1 MQRCG
6 EFRESKEDKKSEA
19 HPAKPEKAKPG
30 AFWVV
35 EGMRTVGNSKNQAR
49 KPGAECIP
57 FPYNSCKKE
66 TGENPCFRRFCG
78 RDRRTWSRLPP
89 RVLPP
94 VGSAKHR
101 PRREPRPA
109 RQSATG
115 ARAPLGKRFWGGCGN
130 SLQGVGK
137 CRCWPVSP
145 QVRKGAGCGRRPSQ
159 RAHNPSFL
167 PIQEGYAWGA
177 EIAGN
182 LFLLLPCVAGV
193 NQSFA
198 SEYITPV
205 GGLFFQCTRGTILS
219 KS

>member
-1 MQRCG
+1 MQKCG
-6 EFRESKEDKKSEA
+6 EFRDSKEDKKSEA

-109 RQSATG
+109 RQSGFGVDVGTAY
-115 ARAPLGKRFWGGCGN
+115 REWG
-130 SLQGVGK
+130 SAGVGRFRPK
-137 CRCWPVSP
+137 SERGRV
-145 QVRKGAGCGRRPSQ
+145 VAAGPPSAPTIRVFCQSRRDMP
-159 RAHNPSFL
+159 
-167 PIQEGYAWGA
+167 
-177 EIAGN
+177 
-182 LFLLLPCVAGV
+182 GV
-193 NQSFA
+193 W
-198 SEYITPV
+198 
-205 GGLFFQCTRGTILS
+205 
-219 KS
+219 K

>member
-6 EFRESKEDKKSEA
+6 EFRDSKEDKKTKRTRQSPKRRSRVRFGWWRGWERLGTA
-19 HPAKPEKAKPG
+19 KTRRGNPARNASHSHTTHAKRKPAKTHVSAGFAAGTEGLGHACCPG
-30 AFWVV
+30 CRSP
-35 EGMRTVGNSKNQAR
+35 M
-49 KPGAECIP
+49 
-57 FPYNSCKKE
+57 
-66 TGENPCFRRFCG
+66 
-78 RDRRTWSRLPP
+78 
-89 RVLPP
+89 
-94 VGSAKHR
+94 GSAQHW

-137 CRCWPVSP
+137 CRCWPVPP

-167 PIQEGYAWGA
+167 PIQEGHAWGA

-182 LFLLLPCVAGV
+182 LFHLLPCVAGV

-198 SEYITPV
+198 SEHTSPV

>member
-1 MQRCG
+1 MG
-6 EFRESKEDKKSEA
+6 AGGDEDGWERI
-19 HPAKPEKAKPG
+19 KPG
-30 AFWVV
+30 AKS
-35 EGMRTVGNSKNQAR
+35 RTLNQREPHNRATHAKR
-49 KPGAECIP
+49 KPAKTHVSAGFAAGTEGLGHACCP
-57 FPYNSCKKE
+57 GCRSPM
-66 TGENPCFRRFCG
+66 
-78 RDRRTWSRLPP
+78 
-89 RVLPP
+89 
-94 VGSAKHR
+94 GSAQHW

-137 CRCWPVSP
+137 CRCWPVPP

-182 LFLLLPCVAGV
+182 LSHLLPCVAGV

-198 SEYITPV
+198 SEYTTPV

>member
-1 MQRCG
+1 MG
-6 EFRESKEDKKSEA
+6 AGGDEDGWEQQ
-19 HPAKPEKAKPG
+19 KPG
-30 AFWVV
+30 
-35 EGMRTVGNSKNQAR
+35 EETRRGMHPIPIQLMQKGNRR
-49 KPGAECIP
+49 KPSVSAGFAAGTEGLGHACCP
-57 FPYNSCKKE
+57 GCRSPM
-66 TGENPCFRRFCG
+66 
-78 RDRRTWSRLPP
+78 
-89 RVLPP
+89 
-94 VGSAKHR
+94 GSAQHW

-137 CRCWPVSP
+137 CRCWPVPP

-182 LFLLLPCVAGV
+182 LSHLLPCVAGV

-198 SEYITPV
+198 SEYTTPV

>member
-1 MQRCG
+1 MGGGGDGNGWERI
-6 EFRESKEDKKSEA
+6 
-19 HPAKPEKAKPG
+19 KPG
-30 AFWVV
+30 AKS
-35 EGMRTVGNSKNQAR
+35 RTLNQREPHNRATHAKR
-49 KPGAECIP
+49 KPA
-57 FPYNSCKKE
+57 K
-66 TGENPCFRRFCG
+66 TQCFRRFCG
-78 RDRRTWSRLPP
+78 RDRRTWSRLLP
-89 RVLPP
+89 RVPLP
-94 VGSAKHR
+94 VGSAQHQ

-137 CRCWPVSP
+137 CRCWPVPP

-182 LFLLLPCVAGV
+182 LSHLLPCVAGV

-198 SEYITPV
+198 SEYTTPV